1 MSHLHLRA
9 GASVARSV
17 LVLRDACPES
27 VEGKQ
32 SPRVT
37 GDCFG
42 TPAPSASLRECEADV
57 AGGAREE
64 RLAMTI
70 TQGQRI
76 ENMSDRQ
83 YCVYI
88 MTNTHNTVLYTG
100 VTNNL
105 QRRVLEHKSGTGSKF
120 SNKYN
125 VDKLV
130 YFECGDDV
138 NAAIAREKQIK
149 AGSRKKKMDLVNSMN
164 SEWKDLFGEFF
175 K

>member
-1 MSHLHLRA
+1 
-9 GASVARSV
+9 
-17 LVLRDACPES
+17 
-27 VEGKQ
+27 
-32 SPRVT
+32 
-37 GDCFG
+37 
-42 TPAPSASLRECEADV
+42 
-57 AGGAREE
+57 
-64 RLAMTI
+64 
-70 TQGQRI
+70 
-76 ENMSDRQ
+76 MSDRQ

-120 SNKYN
+120 SSKYN

-138 NAAIAREKQIK
+138 NAATPALQRTQCGASVAREKQIK
-149 AGSRKKKMDLVNSMN
+149 AGSRKKKMDLVNSTN
-164 SEWKDLFGEFF
+164 SEWKDLFDEFF